1 MIPIVIDT
9 NIFFS
14 AIYNPKGLE
23 REILDLSIEKEEIQL
38 FAPDIFWEEIKR
50 NFIKKLGYSEEII
63 NELFSKFNII
73 KVPLIEYEDMIKRAE
88 KLVDHKEDVYFIA
101 VSLYLNCPLWSGN
114 KRHFKHLENIEE
126 IIWFT
131 SSNLISYLTEK
142 GLIEANKKR

>member
-73 KVPLIEYEDMIKRAE
+73 KVTIIEYE
-88 KLVDHKEDVYFIA
+88 Y
-101 VSLYLNCPLWSGN
+101 
-114 KRHFKHLENIEE
+114 
-126 IIWFT
+126 II
-131 SSNLISYLTEK
+131 
-142 GLIEANKKR
+142 